1 MSIGEINP
9 SGPCR
14 VIAVANQKGGVGKTT
29 TTVNLSACLA
39 ENGHRVL
46 VVDLDPQANA
56 TTGLGID
63 PFSGGVSTYDVLLQ
77 NGSLRESIVPTQVKN
92 LWVAPST
99 LDLAGAEIELVP
111 AFNRERRL
119 DSALAT
125 VYGEF
130 DFVFVDCPPSLGLL
144 TVNAMAAAREV
155 MVPIQ
160 CEYYAL
166 EGLGQL
172 MRNIELVRT
181 SLNSDLEISLIV
193 LVMYDGRTKLSAQ
206 VASEIRSYFGDKVC
220 HQMIPRNIRLAE
232 APSYGAPVTITH
244 PRSRGALAYREL
256 AKEVADGTL
265 ARVG

>member
-1 MSIGEINP
+1 VSLHQATK

-14 VIAVANQKGGVGKTT
+14 LIAVANQKGGVGKTT

-39 ENGHRVL
+39 EIGRRVL

-63 PFSGGVSTYDVLLQ
+63 PFAGGVSTYDVLLQ
-77 NGSLRESIVPTQVKN
+77 NGTIPEGIVPTQIEN
-92 LWVAPST
+92 LWVVPST

-119 DSALAT
+119 EVALAA
-125 VYGEF
+125 VYSEF
-130 DFVFVDCPPSLGLL
+130 DYVFVDCPPSLGLL
-144 TVNAMAAAREV
+144 TVNALAAAREV

-172 MRNIELVRT
+172 MRNIELVRN
-181 SLNSDLEISLIV
+181 SLNNDLDISLIV
-193 LVMYDGRTKLSAQ
+193 LVMYDSRTKLSAQ

-220 HQMIPRNIRLAE
+220 RQMIPRNIRLAE
-232 APSYGAPVTITH
+232 APSHGAPVIVTH

-256 AKEVADGTL
+256 AKEVADGAL

>member
-1 MSIGEINP
+1 MAFSRKKQ
-9 SGPCR
+9 SRSCR
-14 VIAVANQKGGVGKTT
+14 IIAVANQKGGVGKTT
-29 TTVNLSACLA
+29 TTVNLSAALA
-39 ENGHRVL
+39 DLGQRVL

-63 PFSGGVSTYDVLLQ
+63 PFAGGVSTYDVLLQ
-77 NGSLRESIVPTQVKN
+77 NGRMVESIVSTQVEN
-92 LWVAPST
+92 LWLAPST

-111 AFNRERRL
+111 AFSRERRL

-125 VYGEF
+125 VMHDF
-130 DFVFVDCPPSLGLL
+130 DFIFVDCPPSLGLL

-172 MRNIELVRT
+172 MRNIDLVRS

-232 APSYGAPVTITH
+232 APSYGAPVTVTH

-256 AKEVADGTL
+256 AKEVVGGAL